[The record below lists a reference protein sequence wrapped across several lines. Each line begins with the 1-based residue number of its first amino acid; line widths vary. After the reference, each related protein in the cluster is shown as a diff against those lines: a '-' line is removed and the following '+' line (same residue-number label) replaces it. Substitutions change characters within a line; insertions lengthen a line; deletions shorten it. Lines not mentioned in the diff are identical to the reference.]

1 MRKDHISKMYPG
13 FSVMLCFGK
22 YGGFHIRN
30 SEGVFGICL
39 GWAALT
45 FYGYDFEEGL
55 GVLIRKNENSGKFSA
70 N

>member
-13 FSVMLCFGK
+13 FTVMLCFGK

-45 FYGYDFEEGL
+45 FYTYDLEL
-55 GVLIRKNENSGKFSA
+55 GMDALVSKAENSGKFSA